1 MVRYLISL
9 KGKNIEASSQENW
22 QEELASMVREVLKN
36 MSTDLSYTLEYR
48 EVVYLHIS
56 YMTKILFL
64 HINYNYLYK

>member
-56 YMTKILFL
+56 
-64 HINYNYLYK
+64 